1 MKALA
6 RLFSIMAV
14 FCLSGYLISVQAQYA
29 QTSDEVSILPV
40 TNIINTA
47 VTAVRGVSDDGK
59 RVLFESAADI
69 TGNNVDLNPEV
80 FIYEVDKRT
89 FVQITNT
96 KNIVDPTDSTKILL
110 TVSNHNAALSGDGTR
125 IVFSS
130 NSSDLAGANADGNQE
145 IFLATL
151 PLNSTAAFFQRI
163 TNTQASTTAT
173 AIIQVFDNIY
183 PTINSNGSLIGFVS
197 NRSDATGLTGVVNK
211 DLIAQIILYS
221 AATGKFTQ
229 ITSKNEVDG
238 IDSTFAFKGFNLNPQ
253 LSGDGS
259 TLIFVSGF
267 NHAPT
272 TSINNAD
279 LNGEVFIYNVAT
291 KVITQLTDT
300 SGFAGYPATVNSTGT
315 ALVPSQPVNFFNQ
328 NTKHISNDGNLIVL
342 ESAGDLETGKNTDKT
357 REVFLYNRTTA
368 KFTQIT
374 SNANLP
380 TTPTSADLA
389 KIDYNFTP
397 GISGNG
403 KFVFLSS
410 ILNIVPIASG
420 GTSGILTD
428 NVDASRE
435 VFRYDVTT
443 GKFRQVTYTPVSPR
457 VLDQREALLMVNA
470 NAAGTEIFFTDDV
483 NLTGSNADTSFE
495 VVRARIR
502 PVTETNTTV
511 AAMVNGASFISP
523 DSTTPA
529 SNPIASGSIASIFGT
544 RLANSS
550 VATTRS
556 DLDYQLNGVS
566 VTISGIATKLF
577 YISPGQI
584 NFLVPEGF
592 GAGTGVTFVV
602 DNNGVLS
609 SGTFSLLNASPGIF
623 TVTSDGKGA
632 GSVGC
637 QIVTKDADGVVLGTS
652 YPNPPC
658 QVSTTLIDSYLLIYG
673 TGFRFADAASVV
685 VTVIAADATTTD
697 YTVIY
702 AGTQQFFPGLDQ
714 INLLLPAA
722 FPTGTLNI
730 KVKAT
735 TSGTAVESNVFTVA
749 IKP

>member
-6 RLFSIMAV
+6 RLLSIMAV

-29 QTSDEVSILPV
+29 QTSDEVSIFPV
-40 TNIINTA
+40 TNITDTA

-59 RVLFESAADI
+59 RVLFESAANI
-69 TGNNVDLNPEV
+69 TGNNADLNPEV
-80 FIYEVDKRT
+80 YIYDIDKRT
-89 FVQITNT
+89 AIQITNT
-96 KNIVDPTDSTKILL
+96 KNIVDPTDSAKILL
-110 TVSNHNAALSGDGTR
+110 RVSNHNAALSGDGTK

-130 NSSDLAGANADGNQE
+130 NSSELAGANADGNQE

-163 TNTQASTTAT
+163 TTTQGSTTAT
-173 AIIQVFDNIY
+173 NQIQVFDNIY

-197 NRSDATGLTGVVNK
+197 NRNAATGLTGVVNP
-211 DLIAQIILYS
+211 DVIAQIILYNTT
-221 AATGKFTQ
+221 TGAFTQ
-229 ITSKNEVDG
+229 VTTKNEAEG

-259 TLIFVSGF
+259 TLIFTSGM

-272 TSINNAD
+272 STINNAD

-291 KVITQLTDT
+291 KVITQLTNT
-300 SGFAGYPATVNSTGT
+300 SGFAGYPATVNQTGT
-315 ALVPSQPVNFFNQ
+315 ALVPDQPVNFFNQ
-328 NTKHISNDGNLIVL
+328 NTKHISNDGNLIVI
-342 ESAGDLETGKNTDKT
+342 ESAGDLESGKNTDKT
-357 REVFLYNRTTA
+357 REVFIYNRTTA

-374 SNANLP
+374 ANANLP
-380 TTPTSADLA
+380 AVPVAADLP

-397 GISGNG
+397 GISPNG
-403 KFVFLSS
+403 KFVFISS
-410 ILNIVPIASG
+410 ILNIVPVATG
-420 GTSGILTD
+420 VTSTVLND
-428 NVDASRE
+428 NADASRE
-435 VFRYDVTT
+435 VFRYEVATA
-443 GKFRQVTYTPVSPR
+443 KIRQITYTPVSPR
-457 VLDQREALLMVNA
+457 VLDQREALLMVNS

-483 NLTGSNADTSFE
+483 NLTGNNGDTSFE
-495 VVRARIR
+495 VVRAVIR
-502 PVTETNTTV
+502 PVTESNAVV

-550 VATTRS
+550 TATTRS

-577 YISPGQI
+577 YVSPGQV

-592 GAGTGVTFVV
+592 GAGDNVDFVV
-602 DNNGVLS
+602 NNNGVLS
-609 SGTFSLLNASPGIF
+609 AGKFKLLNSSPGIF

-637 QIVTKDADGVVLGTS
+637 QIVTKDVAGVVLGTS

-673 TGFRFADAASVV
+673 TGFRFADTASVV

-714 INLLLPAA
+714 INLLLPAD
-722 FPTGTLNI
+722 FPKGTLNI
-730 KVKAT
+730 KVKAA
-735 TSGTAVESNVFTVA
+735 TSGTAVESNVFTVV
-749 IKP
+749 IN

>member
-6 RLFSIMAV
+6 RLLSIMAV

-29 QTSDEVSILPV
+29 QTSDEVSIFPV
-40 TNIINTA
+40 TNIIDTA

-59 RVLFESAADI
+59 RVLFESAANI
-69 TGNNVDLNPEV
+69 TGNNADLNPEV
-80 FIYEVDKRT
+80 FIYEIDKRT
-89 FVQITNT
+89 AIQITNT
-96 KNIVDPTDSTKILL
+96 KNIVDPTDSAKILL
-110 TVSNHNAALSGDGTR
+110 RVSNHNAALSGDGTK

-163 TNTQASTTAT
+163 TTTQGSTTAT
-173 AIIQVFDNIY
+173 NQIQVFDNIY
-183 PTINSNGSLIGFVS
+183 PTINSNGLLIGFVS
-197 NRSDATGLTGVVNK
+197 NRNAATGLTGVVNP
-211 DLIAQIILYS
+211 DVIAQIILYS
-221 AATGKFTQ
+221 ATTGAFTQ
-229 ITSKNEVDG
+229 VTTKNEAEG
-238 IDSTFAFKGFNLNPQ
+238 IDSSFSFKGFNLNPQ

-272 TSINNAD
+272 STINNAD

-291 KVITQLTDT
+291 KVITQLTNT
-300 SGFAGYPATVNSTGT
+300 SGFAGYPATVNQTGT
-315 ALVPSQPVNFFNQ
+315 ALVPDQPVNFFNQ
-328 NTKHISNDGNLIVL
+328 NTKHISNDGNLIVI
-342 ESAGDLETGKNTDKT
+342 ESAGDLESGKNTDKT
-357 REVFLYNRTTA
+357 REVFIYNRTTA

-374 SNANLP
+374 ANAPLP
-380 TTPTSADLA
+380 AVPVAADLP

-397 GISGNG
+397 GISPNG

-410 ILNIVPIASG
+410 ILNIVPVASG
-420 GTSGILTD
+420 VTSTVLND
-428 NVDASRE
+428 NADASRE
-435 VFRYDVTT
+435 VFRYDITT
-443 GKFRQVTYTPVSPR
+443 GKFRQITYTPQSPR
-457 VLDQREALLMVNA
+457 VLDQREALLMVNS

-483 NLTGSNADTSFE
+483 NLTGSNGDTSFE
-495 VVRARIR
+495 VVRAVIR
-502 PVTETNTTV
+502 PVTESNTVV

-523 DSTTPA
+523 DSTMPA
-529 SNPIASGSIASIFGT
+529 ANPIASGSIASIFGM

-566 VTISGIATKLF
+566 VTITGIATKLF
-577 YISPGQI
+577 YVSPGQI

-592 GAGTGVTFVV
+592 AAGDNVDFVV
-602 DNNGVLS
+602 NNNGVLS
-609 SGTFSLLNASPGIF
+609 SGKFKLLNASPGIF
-623 TVTSDGKGA
+623 TVTSDGKGS

-637 QIVTKDADGVVLGTS
+637 QIVEKDANGVVLGTS
-652 YPNPPC
+652 YPNTPC
-658 QVSTTLIDSYLLIYG
+658 KVSTTLIDSYLLIYG

-714 INLLLPAA
+714 INLLLPAE
-722 FPTGTLNI
+722 FPKGTLNI

-735 TSGTAVESNVFTVA
+735 TSGTAVESNVFKVV
-749 IKP
+749 IQ